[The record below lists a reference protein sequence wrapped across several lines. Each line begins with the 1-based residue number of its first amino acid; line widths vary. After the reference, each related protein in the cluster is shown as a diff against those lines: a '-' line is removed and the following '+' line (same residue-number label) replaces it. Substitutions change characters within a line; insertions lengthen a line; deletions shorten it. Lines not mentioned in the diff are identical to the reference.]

1 MRKELDKGR
10 YAAFT
15 GVITDMFASTFGSM
29 FDKEISISMS
39 DAYAGNA
46 DELMYGY
53 EGQTVVSVTEE
64 KSGFD
69 AGLFFYTK
77 DITMLAALMLMMD
90 SEGTDELGE
99 DDPDAVKELC
109 QQVLS
114 SLSVPLEERL
124 GKKVSF
130 KVDDVIKNENS
141 ALFQS
146 ESYFIADMKFT
157 IGDRKTAMRFF
168 MDEDLLSLFSSK
180 SGSSGASLDDEPDFA
195 TAFTF
200 PDDPDDRMGDP
211 IGSMGSS
218 SVSGVQNMDMLLDI
232 DVPVSVKMGSTRMF
246 LKDILTMGSG
256 NIVELDESADE
267 PVELVVNNKVIA
279 RGEVVIVDGYFGFRI
294 KEIVSRAERLKK
306 LKD

>member
-10 YAAFT
+10 YASFT

-29 FDKEISISMS
+29 FDKEISISLS
-39 DAYAGNA
+39 DAYAGGA
-46 DELMYGY
+46 EELMYGY
-53 EGQTVVSVTEE
+53 ESQTAVSLTEE

-77 DITMLAALMLMMD
+77 DITMLASLMLMMD
-90 SEGTDELGE
+90 SEGTEELGE

-109 QQVLS
+109 QQLLA
-114 SLSVPLEERL
+114 SLSVPIEERL

-130 KVDDVIKNENS
+130 KVDDVLKNENS

-157 IGDRKTAMRFF
+157 IGERKTAMRFF
-168 MDEDLLSLFSSK
+168 MDEDLLSLFSGKGAAS
-180 SGSSGASLDDEPDFA
+180 SAGSDDEPDFA
-195 TAFTF
+195 SAFTF
-200 PDDPDDRMGDP
+200 PDDPDDGMRDSM
-211 IGSMGSS
+211 GSMGSS
-218 SVSGVQNMDMLLDI
+218 SAGGNQNMDMLLDI